1 MKFDLI
7 ISVNVVSNRTPS
19 VIVITIKISMMA
31 SMVTSMVTSM
41 MTATVMMTTAFKE
54 ARAKTDSAKADS
66 NPHDPRSFPPVRVLS
81 LLAVLSA
88 SEYVRP
94 LTIIFFTL
102 HSLFA
107 YAILITMHG
116 IVCLC
121 LFPGLFS
128 SISVRLGNVTVIV
141 SLNFVVQAIDLIRLS
156 NVVGLILV
164 LELLKRVEIFLL
176 LRDLLCK
183 DK

>member
-1 MKFDLI
+1 
-7 ISVNVVSNRTPS
+7 
-19 VIVITIKISMMA
+19 
-31 SMVTSMVTSM
+31 
-41 MTATVMMTTAFKE
+41 
-54 ARAKTDSAKADS
+54 
-66 NPHDPRSFPPVRVLS
+66 
-81 LLAVLSA
+81 
-88 SEYVRP
+88 
-94 LTIIFFTL
+94 
-102 HSLFA
+102 
-107 YAILITMHG
+107 MHG